1 MAASMPTS
9 GTADRPLPLWVALH
23 TMLRHPVSLLADW
36 NWKAGAVS
44 GILHGFIFFA
54 VNLRAGST
62 AAIKAM
68 LVEALYS
75 VLTAGLAGTVTQ
87 RLRHAV
93 PQAATAMVVW
103 IALPV
108 ALLLGRLCVHLA
120 MGTPKLRSSLA
131 ASFAFAAVA
140 TGFNWFAM
148 SRGAFVTGEG
158 RSFARDLLLVPKLIV
173 QFVAWPL
180 RQILATRSR

>member
-1 MAASMPTS
+1 MAASMTTS
-9 GTADRPLPLWVALH
+9 GIADGPVPLRQALVN
-23 TMLRHPVSLLADW
+23 MLRHPVSLLADW

-44 GILHGFIFFA
+44 GILHGLIFFV
-54 VNLRAGST
+54 VNLRAGGT
-62 AAIKAM
+62 AATKAM

-75 VLTAGLAGTVTQ
+75 IVTAGLAGTVTQ
-87 RLRHAV
+87 RLRHTI
-93 PQAATAMVVW
+93 PQVATAVVVW

-108 ALLLGRLCVHLA
+108 TLLLGRLCVHLA
-120 MGTPKLRSSLA
+120 MGTPKLRGSIA
-131 ASFAFAAVA
+131 ASFVFAAIA
-140 TGFNWFAM
+140 SGFNWFAM

-180 RQILATRSR
+180 RQLLASRSQ